1 MTTLFWMCILLGGG
15 IVLLQLGASLVGLHH
30 DAPHGAIGHGAIGQG
45 AIGHGPV
52 SEGLQL
58 FSVRALSAGVA
69 FFGVGGLA
77 GLRLGVP
84 VLVAVGIAVVAAA
97 ISAAGVAVL
106 MRSMHRLEGDQSFRL
121 TNAVG
126 LSGEVYLGIP
136 ARRSGTGKI
145 HLTVQERLVELDAMT
160 SEDGIAT
167 GTRVLVV
174 DAIAPA
180 TVMVVL
186 QPRILEDGDGD
197 A

>member
-15 IVLLQLGASLVGLHH
+15 IVVLQLGASLVGLHH
-30 DAPHGAIGHGAIGQG
+30 DAPHGTIGHGTN
-45 AIGHGPV
+45 GHGPV

-84 VLVAVGIAVVAAA
+84 VLAAVALAVVAAA
-97 ISAAGVAVL
+97 ISATGVAAV

-121 TNAVG
+121 ANAVG

>member
-1 MTTLFWMCILLGGG
+1 MTTLFWICILLGGG
-15 IVLLQLGASLVGLHH
+15 IVMLQLGASLVGLHH
-30 DAPHGAIGHGAIGQG
+30 DAPHGTIGHGM
-45 AIGHGPV
+45 V
-52 SEGLQL
+52 SEGLHL
-58 FSVRALSAGVA
+58 LSLRALSAGVA

-84 VLVAVGIAVVAAA
+84 VLVAVAIAVVAAA
-97 ISAAGVAVL
+97 IATAGVAVV

-121 TNAVG
+121 VNAVG
-126 LSGEVYLGIP
+126 LSGDVYLGIP

-160 SEDGIAT
+160 SDDGIVT

-186 QPRILEDGDGD
+186 QPRILEDGDND